1 MKNIITPILILTT
14 MILFSSGCKNKT
26 EDTIAPTS
34 DYKLILKYHFDST
47 QVRLNN
53 FGQPEAIAAGHGAQS
68 PHFNLMSSHYIEL
81 AKDSLTLLGG
91 GTVLYRAPET
101 MLGGSLAIDFSKS
114 IGAGE
119 GQNFY
124 SMPLKNI
131 TAGTYQWLRI
141 SLAYQNYNINFR
153 TSGYNLTG
161 TLASFIG
168 FNTYITSFSP
178 RSQMVALNSNRLQG
192 YWAFEID
199 TMGINQVYQ
208 GQAPGTT
215 VPNPLNATSPI
226 PTGSCVVT
234 GSFDQPLVITGNETK
249 DIVINV
255 SLSVNNSFEWKD
267 AAGDNIFEIPM
278 DTVVDMGIRGVI
290 PYVIY

>member
-1 MKNIITPILILTT
+1 
-14 MILFSSGCKNKT
+14 
-26 EDTIAPTS
+26 
-34 DYKLILKYHFDST
+34 
-47 QVRLNN
+47 
-53 FGQPEAIAAGHGAQS
+53 
-68 PHFNLMSSHYIEL
+68 MSSHYIEL

-168 FNTYITSFSP
+168 FNSYITSFSP